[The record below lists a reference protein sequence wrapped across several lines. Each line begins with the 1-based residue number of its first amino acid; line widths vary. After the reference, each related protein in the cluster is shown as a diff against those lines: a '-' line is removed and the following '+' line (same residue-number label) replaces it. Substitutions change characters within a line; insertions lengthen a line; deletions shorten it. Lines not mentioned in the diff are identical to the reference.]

1 MGIIATRSLT
11 EEVKGIK
18 ALKEENKVRI
28 LEGIKAYEVL
38 DDVRNGTA
46 TAAERATFEAHKD
59 SLGYAMLLE
68 PFTTDVANPTDA
80 ALKQAV
86 DYSIPP
92 VAPLFWSFR
101 LMVAS
106 GFIMLAL
113 FLCAFY
119 YSTKHRITK
128 PRWLLKASLFSLP
141 LPWVASEAGWFVAEY
156 GRQPWSI
163 AEVLP
168 VHASVSNLAVSDVV
182 ITLVAYSA
190 FYTVMF
196 IIGFYLMKSLP
207 KRASSSLS

>member
-1 MGIIATRSLT
+1 
-11 EEVKGIK
+11 
-18 ALKEENKVRI
+18 
-28 LEGIKAYEVL
+28 
-38 DDVRNGTA
+38 
-46 TAAERATFEAHKD
+46 
-59 SLGYAMLLE
+59 
-68 PFTTDVANPTDA
+68 
-80 ALKQAV
+80 
-86 DYSIPP
+86 
-92 VAPLFWSFR
+92 
-101 LMVAS
+101 MVAS

-196 IIGFYLMKSLP
+196 IIGFYLMKKFAKKGPVPPSANPTESELDFIDDNYLG
-207 KRASSSLS
+207 KDGQGANA